1 MSLQQLIMT
10 RWEIWKVLFDL
21 SHLPTYILPLEFL
34 TFQKSAEDCCI
45 EVICIIISSF
55 LTWNHEA
62 SFKLEQHNAISINTS
77 MSPETQK
84 QYWHMMTNPSC
95 SGVVR
100 VWLNNQGNGTNNYKL
115 QWIRQS
121 KDSAITVLSS
131 YLYSSPKNELCHH
144 LLISWTWY
152 ISAWLM

>member
-1 MSLQQLIMT
+1 MSHSFSFCILSDGVFGKGTTEKKKVSPTINHDQM
-10 RWEIWKVLFDL
+10 RKMERAIWFVT
-21 SHLPTYILPLEFL
+21 TYILSSEFL
-34 TFQKSAEDCCI
+34 SFQKSAEDCWI
-45 EVICIIISSF
+45 EVICVIISSF

-62 SFKLEQHNAISINTS
+62 SFKLEQHSTLSINTS

-84 QYWHMMTNPSC
+84 QYWHMMTIPSC

-121 KDSAITVLSS
+121 KDSPITVLSS
-131 YLYSSPKNELCHH
+131 YL
-144 LLISWTWY
+144 
-152 ISAWLM
+152 